1 MNFNW
6 SDDQAQYRARVRT
19 FIQENLPYNWEQ
31 LAHGPGSREQTDFS
45 KVFCGKLAEAGLLI
59 PHWPKAWGGD
69 DAGPWSLF
77 IMAEEMW
84 MAGEPRGGQ
93 YMNVN
98 WIGPTL
104 MKYGTDAQQTR
115 YIPPMAQGQTLWCQG
130 FSEPEAGSDLASL
143 KTRAE
148 RVGDNYTINGQKIWT
163 SYAGMADTCFL
174 LARTGS
180 GRKDISIFL
189 VPMDSVGIT
198 VREIPSI
205 IGEGDIHEVFFDEV
219 QVPADAL
226 LGEEGQAWS
235 IIRYVLSLERVG
247 IPRFALAAS
256 TLDRAVARLKAE
268 GRFSLGAME
277 QAARAKAACE
287 ASRYYSYSI
296 IDKRCHGI
304 EAGPEA
310 SVGRD
315 ATVNAERLVG
325 EFVVEHFP
333 DALAGGDVAMLTH
346 HQRAIVAGIASGAAE
361 IQLNNVATEFLELPR
376 EPR

>member
-1 MNFNW
+1 
-6 SDDQAQYRARVRT
+6 
-19 FIQENLPYNWEQ
+19 
-31 LAHGPGSREQTDFS
+31 
-45 KVFCGKLAEAGLLI
+45 
-59 PHWPKAWGGD
+59 
-69 DAGPWSLF
+69 
-77 IMAEEMW
+77 MAEEMW

-104 MKYGTDAQQTR
+104 MKYGTESQQTR
-115 YIPPMAQGQTLWCQG
+115 YIPSMATGQTLWCQG

-148 RVGDNYTINGQKIWT
+148 RDGNDYVINGQKIWT

-189 VPMDSVGIT
+189 VPMDSAGIT

-205 IGEGDIHEVFFDEV
+205 IGEGDIHEVFFDDV
-219 QVPADAL
+219 RVPQGAI

-256 TLDRAVARLKAE
+256 TLDRAVTRLKAE
-268 GRFSLGAME
+268 GRFSSGAIE

-296 IDKRCHGI
+296 IDKRCHGM

-310 SVGRD
+310 SVGRV

-333 DALAGGDVAMLTH
+333 DALAGGDISMLTH

-361 IQLNNVATEFLELPR
+361 IQLNNVATEFWSYQGSPANGLSIER
-376 EPR
+376 

>member
-1 MNFNW
+1 
-6 SDDQAQYRARVRT
+6 
-19 FIQENLPYNWEQ
+19 
-31 LAHGPGSREQTDFS
+31 
-45 KVFCGKLAEAGLLI
+45 
-59 PHWPKAWGGD
+59 
-69 DAGPWSLF
+69 
-77 IMAEEMW
+77 MAEEMW

-104 MKYGTDAQQTR
+104 MKYGTDSQQTR
-115 YIPPMAQGQTLWCQG
+115 YIPPMAAGQTLWCQG

-148 RVGDNYTINGQKIWT
+148 RDGSDYVINGQKIWT

-189 VPMDSVGIT
+189 VPMDSAGIT

-205 IGEGDIHEVFFDEV
+205 IGEGDIHEVFFDDV
-219 QVPADAL
+219 RVPQEAL

-256 TLDRAVARLKAE
+256 TLDRAVTRLKAE
-268 GRFSLGAME
+268 CRFSAGAVE

-287 ASRYYSYSI
+287 VSRYYSYSI
-296 IDKRCHGI
+296 IDKRCHGM

-310 SVGRD
+310 SVGRV

-333 DALAGGDVAMLTH
+333 DALAGGDNAMLTH
-346 HQRAIVAGIASGAAE
+346 HQRAIVAGIASGATE
-361 IQLNNVATEFLELPR
+361 IQLNNVATELLELPR

>member
-19 FIQENLPYNWEQ
+19 FIQENLPDNWEQ
-31 LAHGPGSREQTDFS
+31 LAHGPGSREQSDFS
-45 KVFCGKLAEAGLLI
+45 KVFCGKLAKAGLLI

-104 MKYGTDAQQTR
+104 MKYGTDVQQTR

-148 RVGDNYTINGQKIWT
+148 RDGDNYTINGQKIWT

-189 VPMDSVGIT
+189 VPMGSAGIT

-205 IGEGDIHEVFFDEV
+205 IGEGDIHEVFFDGV
-219 QVPADAL
+219 RVPADAL

-268 GRFSLGAME
+268 GRFSSGAME

-310 SVGRD
+310 SVGRV

-333 DALAGGDVAMLTH
+333 EALAGGEVAMLTH

-361 IQLNNVATEFLELPR
+361 IQLNNVATEFLALPR